1 MKQFTDRQMAK
12 IRQRVMQQQGNSVQ
26 QSEIIATLIE
36 DNQVVLGSDT
46 LVPATG
52 IATWNHYYYCP
63 DHGVKLVWDRYSPTQ
78 HRCPIDSHLFNG
90 EPYDGAWW
98 RALNGLNAKACN
110 QLGLLWQLTGE
121 IRYFEKVRDIL
132 IDYARYYPDYEVH
145 GSIPYNGPGKA
156 NAQTL
161 CEANCLLDFALGYDF
176 IAEALSQ
183 EQRDCIAGRLLRE
196 GADFLMQHRTR
207 QLHNHEVKISSAI
220 AVIGLILEDELYV
233 EFAVNAEYGLRYQL
247 EHGLFNEGFWF
258 EGSVHYHFYALQGF
272 WSFEK
277 LAAGSRYSLLAL
289 PYYRDMLSFPLK
301 LLMPDG
307 TFPRINDCTAGQEQ
321 LTHAHLYEFAFK
333 IYGNDEYA
341 AALHHI
347 YRQEPRLNLDALLYG
362 VEELPPPMIDVIP
375 TDTLHAPDCGLT
387 ILRQPQSG
395 RALLVKHGPY
405 EGEHDHYDRLNLILF
420 EQGQEVLPDLGTTGY
435 GAQLHYGYYKNSAT
449 HNTLSINQ
457 KNQPP
462 AVPVIHHWHQSANF
476 SWLDTEVDWSQKA
489 PILDSHTRVQWD
501 SEAYRDV
508 KFRRR
513 ILWLEDAIIDISSI
527 VNPHQQQWDW
537 TLHIDGSVIE
547 SVGESTTFCASGP
560 MQYLHQVTA
569 QPLNGVIQCRYQTA
583 ARPLTL
589 WLAADATLFQGLAP
603 ANPSV
608 RDISYLILRHHQPES
623 RVTCVFDMNNH
634 DPLLEVQVDNDGDIL
649 SIKLTRQQQV
659 IQVKIPFTNSS
670 LPLFS

>member
-1 MKQFTDRQMAK
+1 MKQFTDKQMAK
-12 IRQRVMQQQGNSVQ
+12 IRQRVVQQQDSAVQ
-26 QSEIIATLIE
+26 QPGIIAALIAE
-36 DNQVVLGSDT
+36 NQVVLDAEI

-63 DHGVKLVWDRYSPTQ
+63 DHGVRLEWDRNSPTQ
-78 HRCPIDSHLFNG
+78 HRCPVDSQLLSG

-121 IRYFEKVRDIL
+121 LIYFNKVRDIL
-132 IDYARYYPDYEVH
+132 LSYARYYPDYQVH
-145 GSIPYNGPGKA
+145 GGIPYNGPGKA

-176 IAEALSQ
+176 IADTLSQ
-183 EQRDCIAGRLLRE
+183 EQRDCIAGRLLRT

-220 AVIGLILEDELYV
+220 AVIGLILAEEHYI
-233 EFAVNAEYGLRYQL
+233 EFAVNADYGLRYQL
-247 EHGLFNEGFWF
+247 EHGLFNEGLWF

-277 LAAGSRYSLLAL
+277 LAAGSSYSLLTL

-321 LTHAHLYEFAFK
+321 LDHAHLYEFAFK
-333 IYGNDEYA
+333 TYGNDEYA

-347 YRQEPRLNLDALLYG
+347 YHQQPRLNLDALLYG
-362 VEELPPPMIDVIP
+362 VEELPPQKVAIIP

-387 ILRQPQSG
+387 IFRQPQSG
-395 RALLVKHGPY
+395 RALLVKHSPY
-405 EGEHDHYDRLNLILF
+405 GGEHDHYDRLNLILF
-420 EQGQEVLPDLGTTGY
+420 EQNQEILPDLGTTGY
-435 GAQLHYGYYKNSAT
+435 GAQLHYGYYKNSAS
-449 HNTLSINQ
+449 HNTISINQ
-457 KNQPP
+457 ANQPP
-462 AVPVIHHWHQSANF
+462 AIPVIHNWHQSANF
-476 SWLDTEVDWSQKA
+476 SWLDTEVDWAKKA
-489 PILDSHTRVQWD
+489 PKLDSHTQVQWD
-501 SEAYRDV
+501 TAAYRDV

-513 ILWLEDAIIDISSI
+513 ILWLEDTIIDISSI
-527 VNPHQQQWDW
+527 ANPHQQQCDW
-537 TLHIDGSVIE
+537 ALHIDGMAME
-547 SVGESTTFCASGP
+547 SVGESASFSDNGP
-560 MQYLHQVTA
+560 MQYLHQITA
-569 QPLNGVIQCRYQTA
+569 RQLNGVTQCGYQTA
-583 ARPLTL
+583 ARPLSL
-589 WLAADATLFQGLAP
+589 WLAAEGTLFQGLAP

-608 RDISYLILRHHQPES
+608 RDISYLILRNRQPETQ
-623 RVTCVFDMNNH
+623 VTCVFDMNSSN
-634 DPLLEVQVDNDGDIL
+634 PLSQVRVENNGEIL
-649 SIKLTRQQQV
+649 SIELTRQQQV
-659 IQVKIPFTNSS
+659 IQVEIPLIRSD